1 MFKQV
6 MDRVWVFDCE
16 WVPDPLAGRLLYPE
30 VAEAESDREVMEAMW
45 RRGGATEDD
54 PRPFLKM
61 VTCRVVSIAAV
72 LREKEPRGGGVKLSL
87 LALPRNVE
95 DRIDTSERSI
105 VGKFLKAVGRDQP
118 QIVGFNS
125 IGADL
130 KILVQRAM
138 ILGEPAPEFCRR
150 PDKPWEGVDYFARGS
165 DHNVDIKD
173 AVSGFGRGTPS
184 LHELAVQSGVPG
196 KLDVS
201 GDGVADLW
209 LEDDLAK
216 IVAYNETDALTT
228 YLVWL
233 RLAYFGGH
241 FSAAGYETEQLR
253 VRELIQAEMEKPER
267 HHLVR
272 FLEEW
277 DRLQEVIR
285 IRDQ

>member
-16 WVPDPLAGRLLYPE
+16 WVPDPLAGRLLFPE
-30 VAEAESDREVMEAMW
+30 VADESDDRKVMEAMW
-45 RRGGATEDD
+45 LHGGATQEE

-61 VTCRVVSIAAV
+61 ATCRVVSIAAV
-72 LREKEPRGGGVKLSL
+72 LREKDPRGGGAKLSL
-87 LALPRNVE
+87 LALPR
-95 DRIDTSERSI
+95 DLSDKAATAERSI
-105 VGKFLKAVGRDQP
+105 VGKFLEAVGREHP
-118 QIVGFNS
+118 QLVGFNS

-138 ILGEPAPEFCRR
+138 ILGEPAPAFCRR

-184 LHELAVQSGVPG
+184 LHELAVQSGIPG
-196 KLDVS
+196 KLDVA

-209 LEDDLAK
+209 LEGDWAK

-233 RLAYFGGH
+233 RLAHFGGH
-241 FSAAGYETEQLR
+241 FSAVAYEAEQLR
-253 VRELIQAEMEKPER
+253 VRELIQTEMEKPER
-267 HHLVR
+267 AHLAR

-277 DRLQEVIR
+277 DRLQAIIE
-285 IRDQ
+285 IRD